1 MSWGKGDTGELG
13 YGRGNQKSSA
23 QPKFVESL
31 DSCMVTDVSCGYGH
45 TLFLVKDDD
54 SEDAKAIKKL
64 AKLETD
70 QVTL

>member
-1 MSWGKGDTGELG
+1 
-13 YGRGNQKSSA
+13 
-23 QPKFVESL
+23 
-31 DSCMVTDVSCGYGH
+31 MVTDVSCGYGH